1 MSSGIVNIYSTL
13 LRTDLAVMLQYR
25 VAVIIWLLGLVLQ
38 PVIFLVVW
46 LTVAESRGGQVGD
59 FDKSALAAYYIVLML
74 VNHLTFDWH
83 MFEMGWRVRS
93 GAFSPIL
100 LQPLHP
106 IHRDISNNIAYKVI
120 TLLVVAPATA
130 FLIWYFEPSFGGAP
144 WTAVTFVPAVIL
156 AFLVRFMVEWT
167 VALLA
172 FWVTD
177 TSGLNQLY
185 QVPLTLLSGMVAP
198 LALMPE
204 WIRIIGDVLP
214 YRWMIAF
221 PVELLLG
228 RLSVAEAIS
237 GFTAQIAWL
246 LIALTILKLTWQRA
260 SKRYSAVGA

>member
-1 MSSGIVNIYSTL
+1 MSGFANIYATL

-25 VAVIIWLLGLVLQ
+25 VAVVIWLLGLVLQ

-46 LTVAESRGGQVGD
+46 LTVAESRGGQVGE
-59 FDKSALAAYYIVLML
+59 FDKAALAAYYIVLML

-93 GAFSPIL
+93 GSFSPIL

-106 IHRDISNNIAYKVI
+106 IHRDISANVSYKAV
-120 TLLVVAPATA
+120 TLLVLAPATA
-130 FLIWYFEPSFGGAP
+130 FLIWYFEPAFGGEL
-144 WTAVTFVPAVIL
+144 WTVAAFVPALIL
-156 AFLVRFMVEWT
+156 AFFVRFLVEWT

-172 FWVTD
+172 FWFTD

-185 QVPLTLLSGMVAP
+185 FVPLTLLSGKVAP

-204 WIRIIGDVLP
+204 WIQFLADVLP

-228 RLSVAEAIS
+228 HLTPDEVIT
-237 GFTAQIAWL
+237 GFAAQITWL
-246 LIALTILKLTWQRA
+246 LLSLAILKLTWQRA